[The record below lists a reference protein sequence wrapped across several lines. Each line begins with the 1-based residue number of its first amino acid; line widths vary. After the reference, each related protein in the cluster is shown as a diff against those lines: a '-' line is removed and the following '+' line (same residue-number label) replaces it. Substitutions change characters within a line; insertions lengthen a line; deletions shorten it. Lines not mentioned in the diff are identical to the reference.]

1 MMPLG
6 SFLSVDSKGAIKSS
20 ILCCRGRKTMAQKNK
35 EGTANPDL
43 LSLSKWYPS
52 WELKE
57 GCAPEG
63 SQVQFSS
70 VQSLSC
76 VRLCDPMD
84 CSTSGLPVHH
94 QPPEFIQTH
103 SRMSH
108 SKVGRLKV
116 VWEGQDIWETTF
128 LCGLE

>member
-94 QPPEFIQTH
+94 QPPELTQTH
-103 SRMSH
+103 VHQVSDAIQPSPPLSSPSPAFNH
-108 SKVGRLKV
+108 S
-116 VWEGQDIWETTF
+116 
-128 LCGLE
+128 